1 MLASAYRISLRQA
14 SPSVCLRLPLGFYL
28 NHFTLQLL
36 LLSLCHDRHLYH
48 THMPRFYSIFH
59 IIIFRA
65 PPKNDATVST
75 NPSHFSG
82 HFYRFISP
90 SEPRRTST
98 GHISGSARQV
108 PHSRVEPRF
117 LSLDPRKMSPVAF
130 LLSIHE
136 GPSTRMERNMPRR
149 LPQFIWSFYDLS

>member
-1 MLASAYRISLRQA
+1 
-14 SPSVCLRLPLGFYL
+14 
-28 NHFTLQLL
+28 
-36 LLSLCHDRHLYH
+36 
-48 THMPRFYSIFH
+48 MPCFYSIFH
-59 IIIFRA
+59 IIILRT

-82 HFYRFISP
+82 HFYHFISP

-98 GHISGSARQV
+98 SHIRESARQV

-117 LSLDPRKMSPVAF
+117 LSLDPRKISPVAF

-149 LPQFIWSFYDLS
+149 LPQFIWSFYDFIQAIHDRRSQLRKLAPSCRFLWNVSNSDAPGFPHPF